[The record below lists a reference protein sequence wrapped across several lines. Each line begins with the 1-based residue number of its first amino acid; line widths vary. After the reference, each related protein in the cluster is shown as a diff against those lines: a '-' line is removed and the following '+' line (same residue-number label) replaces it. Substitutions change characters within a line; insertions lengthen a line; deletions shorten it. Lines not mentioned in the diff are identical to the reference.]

1 MRPEASTPDALVG
14 QIVGGR
20 YRILRRIGAG
30 GMGAVYE
37 GDHVELGKRVA
48 IKFLLERYDDDPE
61 AVTRFR
67 REARIASQIGQAN
80 IVDVIDVGTD
90 DSGRS
95 FIVMELLSGMT
106 LGEVLQRGGPMPA
119 ERAVAVIRQVLA
131 GLGAAHDKGIVHRDM
146 KPENVFVENRGDD
159 GQDRVKIVDFGI
171 SKLIA
176 ANESKIRLTATG
188 AVIGTPVYM
197 APEQAMG
204 LVEVDH
210 RVDLYAVGVML
221 FEMLAGR
228 PPFQGTNYAA
238 LVSQH
243 LHVAPPSLATL
254 RPDVPR
260 AVVEVVARALA
271 KEPGDRFATAAEMA
285 RALPHPSSLRLDGG
299 QTLGPGPHTP
309 PAPLSI
315 PLPTRATTTGRGRAR
330 WIAIGLAVGA
340 LAIGGVVV
348 AVTSG
353 SSKSPEAS
361 ADTSTAPAPTRST
374 PPTPTVT
381 PAPTS
386 TLEVVTQ
393 PAGASVFVDDVRVGT
408 SPIVLA
414 TIDVGSHQLRVEKDG
429 FATVSM
435 AKDVRPGRD
444 EAVSIVLARATA
456 DAGSGSGRPIVR
468 PPTSPTPPIRTGA
481 APAIGSGADHGSGA
495 RPPAGSNDPTP
506 EPNPPHVTRPGE
518 KANPYD

>member
-61 AVTRFR
+61 AVARFR

-80 IVDVIDVGTD
+80 IVDVTDVGTD
-90 DSGRS
+90 DTGRS

-106 LGEVLQRGGPMPA
+106 LGEVLQRGGPMPP

-159 GQDRVKIVDFGI
+159 GQDRIKIVDFGI

-204 LVEVDH
+204 LVEVDQ

-243 LHVAPPSLATL
+243 LHVAPPSLAAL

-260 AVVEVVARALA
+260 AVVEAVARALA
-271 KEPGDRFATAAEMA
+271 KEPGDRFASAAEMA
-285 RALPHPSSLRLDGG
+285 RALPHPASLRVDGG
-299 QTLGPGPHTP
+299 ATLGPHTA
-309 PAPLSI
+309 PAPLAI
-315 PLPTRATTTGRGRAR
+315 PLPTRATLAGSGRGR
-330 WIAIGLAVGA
+330 WIALGLAVGA
-340 LAIGGVVV
+340 LAIGGAVI

-353 SSKSPEAS
+353 GATPE
-361 ADTSTAPAPTRST
+361 DTPAPSPAPVRA
-374 PPTPTVT
+374 PPPAPTVT
-381 PAPTS
+381 PAPVS

-393 PAGASVFVDDVRVGT
+393 PAGAWVYVDDVRVGT

-414 TIDVGSHQLRVEKDG
+414 TIAVGAHQLRVEKDG

-435 AKDVRPGRD
+435 AKEVRPGRD

-456 DAGSGSGRPIVR
+456 AAGSAA
-468 PPTSPTPPIRTGA
+468 PPIRASSA
-481 APAIGSGADHGSGA
+481 APRSAPAAPPLRSAPAAPPPRSAPAAPIR
-495 RPPAGSNDPTP
+495 RPSRFRRT
-506 EPNPPHVTRPGE
+506 
-518 KANPYD
+518 